1 MKQQDSGLAG
11 FIAVGPDWRNERM
24 ATTRVISTTVTFASP
39 FILDGFDDLQPPGSY
54 VVDTEQE
61 LIDSPS
67 VTAWK
72 RTSTVIRLNRHG
84 ATEYLPIN
92 PDQLSEALNR
102 DAAQHDPTGPVS
114 STSAKGRHNRARR
127 MFALLPLPKAR

>member
-1 MKQQDSGLAG
+1 MTD
-11 FIAVGPDWRNERM
+11 
-24 ATTRVISTTVTFASP
+24 TRVTSTTVTFVRP
-39 FILDGFDDLQPPGSY
+39 FILDGFDELQRAGSY

-72 RTSTVIRLNRHG
+72 RISTVMQLNRHG

-92 PDQLSEALNR
+92 PDQLSEALSR
-102 DAAQHDPTGPVS
+102 DGAQHDPAGPVS

>member
-1 MKQQDSGLAG
+1 MKQQGFGLAS

-24 ATTRVISTTVTFASP
+24 ATTRVISTTVSFARP
-39 FILDGFDDLQPPGSY
+39 FILDGFDELQRPGSY

-84 ATEYLPIN
+84 ATEYLPIS
-92 PDQLSEALNR
+92 PDQLSGALNR
-102 DAAQHDPTGPVS
+102 DGAQHDPAGPVS
-114 STSAKGRHNRARR
+114 SASAKGRHDRARR
-127 MFALLPLPKAR
+127 MLALLPLSKAR